1 MIKVFDAFSGIGGFR
16 SALERVGGFEFVA
29 WCEIDKFAQKAYRAL
44 YDTGGEQFYENIRN
58 IDAGELADFDLLVG
72 GFPCQPFSV
81 CGARKGFA
89 DERGDL
95 FFELARILEGKRP
108 RYFLLENV
116 PGLMGIDSGRTFA
129 KIIETLCE
137 LGYCVE
143 WRVYNSADYLPQV
156 RKRVYIAG
164 CFGNNCSD
172 KILAVGRSHSQNS
185 RKTEQLIGG
194 SQGSRVYNPNGLA
207 STQCSGS
214 GGMGGKTG
222 LYFID
227 CNPNPQMTD
236 IARCVTAR
244 QNSGVSKHRGEHS
257 AVFCDLNE
265 NPQITDAA
273 RCLHMRMDQRD
284 AGPISFPTF
293 TETILSGSTGEK
305 MRDVLYDSHENY
317 SAKESCRD
325 TDPRAILN
333 PFKEKT
339 WQNGRRIKEP
349 NEPMFTLTVT
359 DRHGIVHHGRIRR
372 LMPIEAWRLQGF
384 TDEQFHKVQAIGM
397 SDAQLYKQA
406 GNAVSVPVVE
416 DIARHLLEFD
426 KEINAYG
433 KRNQDF

>member
-16 SALERVGGFEFVA
+16 STLERVGGFEFAA

-95 FFELARILEGKRP
+95 FFELTRILESKRP

-129 KIIETLCE
+129 KIVETLCE

-164 CFGNNCSD
+164 CLGINCSG
-172 KILAVGRSHSQNS
+172 KILAVGGSDRQNS
-185 RKTEQLIGG
+185 RKTEQIIGG
-194 SQGSRVYNPNGLA
+194 SQGSRVYDPNGLA

-265 NPQITDAA
+265 N
-273 RCLHMRMDQRD
+273 
-284 AGPISFPTF
+284 G
-293 TETILSGSTGEK
+293 SGGN
-305 MRDVLYDSHENY
+305 RY
-317 SAKESCRD
+317 SPRRKIGSSC
-325 TDPRAILN
+325 
-333 PFKEKT
+333 
-339 WQNGRRIKEP
+339 
-349 NEPMFTLTVT
+349 
-359 DRHGIVHHGRIRR
+359 
-372 LMPIEAWRLQGF
+372 
-384 TDEQFHKVQAIGM
+384 
-397 SDAQLYKQA
+397 
-406 GNAVSVPVVE
+406 
-416 DIARHLLEFD
+416 
-426 KEINAYG
+426 
-433 KRNQDF
+433 

>member
-1 MIKVFDAFSGIGGFR
+1 MIRVFDAFSGIGGFR
-16 SALERVGGFEFVA
+16 SALERVGEFEIVG
-29 WCEIDKFAQKAYRAL
+29 WCEIDRFAQKAYKAL
-44 YDTGGEQFYENIRN
+44 YDTGGEQFYENIRD
-58 IDAGELADFDLLVG
+58 IDVGKLADFDLLIG

-95 FFELARILEGKRP
+95 FFELARLLEAKRP
-108 RYFLLENV
+108 KYFCFENV
-116 PGLMGIDSGRTFA
+116 PGLMGIDSGKTFA
-129 KIIETLCE
+129 KIIETLSQ

-164 CFGNNCSD
+164 CLGIDCSG
-172 KILAVGRSHSQNS
+172 KILAFEKSDSQNC
-185 RKTEQLIGG
+185 RKTEQIIGG
-194 SQGSRVYNPNGLA
+194 SQGTRVYDPDGLA
-207 STQCSGS
+207 VTQCSGS

-227 CNPNPQMTD
+227 SNPPPNLTEN
-236 IARCVTAR
+236 ARCITAR
-244 QNSGVSKHRGEHS
+244 QNSGVSHHKGEHS

-265 NPQITDAA
+265 NPQITENA
-273 RCLHMRMDQRD
+273 RCLHTRMDLGVTNGTHKGER
-284 AGPISFPTF
+284 
-293 TETILSGSTGEK
+293 SG
-305 MRDVLYDSHENY
+305 VLIEDG
-317 SAKESCRD
+317 
-325 TDPRAILN
+325 PRAIIN
-333 PFKEKT
+333 PFKET
-339 WQNGRRIKEP
+339 TRQNGRRIKNP

-384 TDEQFHKVQAIGM
+384 TTEQFEKVAATGM

-416 DIARHLLEFD
+416 EIARNLLKFD
-426 KEINAYG
+426 EEIN
-433 KRNQDF
+433 

>member
-1 MIKVFDAFSGIGGFR
+1 MIRVFDAFSGIGGFR
-16 SALERVGGFEFVA
+16 SALERVGEFEIVG
-29 WCEIDKFAQKAYRAL
+29 WCEIDRFAQKAYKAL
-44 YDTGGEQFYENIRN
+44 YDTGGEQFYENIRD
-58 IDAGELADFDLLVG
+58 IDVGKLADFDLLIG

-95 FFELARILEGKRP
+95 FFELARLLEAKRP
-108 RYFLLENV
+108 KYFCFENV
-116 PGLMGIDSGRTFA
+116 PGLMGIDSGKTFA
-129 KIIETLCE
+129 KIIETLSQ

-164 CFGNNCSD
+164 CLGIDCSG
-172 KILAVGRSHSQNS
+172 KILAFGKSDSQNC
-185 RKTEQLIGG
+185 RKTEQIIGG
-194 SQGSRVYNPNGLA
+194 SQGTRVYDPDGLA
-207 STQCSGS
+207 VTQCSGS

-227 CNPNPQMTD
+227 SNPPPNLTEN
-236 IARCVTAR
+236 ARCITAR
-244 QNSGVSKHRGEHS
+244 QNSGVSHHKGEHS

-265 NPQITDAA
+265 NPQITENA
-273 RCLHMRMDQRD
+273 RRLHTRMDLGVTNGTHKGER
-284 AGPISFPTF
+284 
-293 TETILSGSTGEK
+293 SG
-305 MRDVLYDSHENY
+305 VLIEDG
-317 SAKESCRD
+317 
-325 TDPRAILN
+325 PRAIIN
-333 PFKEKT
+333 PFKET
-339 WQNGRRIKEP
+339 TRQNGRRIKNP

-384 TDEQFHKVQAIGM
+384 TTEQFEKVAATGM

-416 DIARHLLEFD
+416 EIARNLLKFD
-426 KEINAYG
+426 EEIN
-433 KRNQDF
+433 

>member
-1 MIKVFDAFSGIGGFR
+1 MIRVFDAFSGIGGFR
-16 SALERVGGFEFVA
+16 SALERVGEFEIVG
-29 WCEIDKFAQKAYRAL
+29 WCEIDRFAQKAYKAL
-44 YDTGGEQFYENIRN
+44 YDTGGEQFYENIRD
-58 IDAGELADFDLLVG
+58 IDVGKLADFDLLIG

-95 FFELARILEGKRP
+95 FFELARLLEAKRP
-108 RYFLLENV
+108 KYFCFENV
-116 PGLMGIDSGRTFA
+116 PGLMGIDSGKTFA
-129 KIIETLCE
+129 KIIETLSQ

-164 CFGNNCSD
+164 CLGIDCSG
-172 KILAVGRSHSQNS
+172 KILAFGKSDSQNC
-185 RKTEQLIGG
+185 RKTEQIISG
-194 SQGSRVYNPNGLA
+194 SQGTRVYDPDGLA
-207 STQCSGS
+207 VTQCSGS

-227 CNPNPQMTD
+227 SNPPPNLTEN
-236 IARCVTAR
+236 ARCITAR
-244 QNSGVSKHRGEHS
+244 QNSGVSHHKGEHS

-265 NPQITDAA
+265 NPQITENA
-273 RCLHMRMDQRD
+273 RCLHTRMDLGVTNGTHKGER
-284 AGPISFPTF
+284 
-293 TETILSGSTGEK
+293 SG
-305 MRDVLYDSHENY
+305 VLIEDG
-317 SAKESCRD
+317 
-325 TDPRAILN
+325 PRAIIN
-333 PFKEKT
+333 PFKET
-339 WQNGRRIKEP
+339 TRQNGRRIKNP

-384 TDEQFHKVQAIGM
+384 TTEQFEKVAATGM

-416 DIARHLLEFD
+416 EIARNLLKFD
-426 KEINAYG
+426 EEIN
-433 KRNQDF
+433 

>member
-1 MIKVFDAFSGIGGFR
+1 MG
-16 SALERVGGFEFVA
+16 
-29 WCEIDKFAQKAYRAL
+29 WCEIDRFAQKAYKAL
-44 YDTGGEQFYENIRN
+44 YDTGGEQFYENVRD
-58 IDAGELADFDLLVG
+58 IDVGKLADFDLLIG

-95 FFELARILEGKRP
+95 FFELARLLEAKRP
-108 RYFLLENV
+108 KYFCFENV
-116 PGLMGIDSGRTFA
+116 PGLMGIDSGKTFA
-129 KIIETLCE
+129 KIIETLSQ

-164 CFGNNCSD
+164 CLGIDCSG
-172 KILAVGRSHSQNS
+172 KILAFGKSDSQNC
-185 RKTEQLIGG
+185 RKTEQIIGG
-194 SQGSRVYNPNGLA
+194 SQGTRVYDPDGLA
-207 STQCSGS
+207 VTQCSGS

-227 CNPNPQMTD
+227 SNPPPNLTEN
-236 IARCVTAR
+236 ARCITAR
-244 QNSGVSKHRGEHS
+244 QNSGVSHHKGEHS

-265 NPQITDAA
+265 NPQITENA
-273 RCLHMRMDQRD
+273 RCLHTRMDLGVTNGTHKGER
-284 AGPISFPTF
+284 
-293 TETILSGSTGEK
+293 SG
-305 MRDVLYDSHENY
+305 VLIEDG
-317 SAKESCRD
+317 
-325 TDPRAILN
+325 PRAIIN
-333 PFKEKT
+333 PFKET
-339 WQNGRRIKEP
+339 TRQNGRRIKNP

-384 TDEQFHKVQAIGM
+384 TTEQFEKVAATGM

-416 DIARHLLEFD
+416 EIARNLLKFD
-426 KEINAYG
+426 EEIN
-433 KRNQDF
+433 

>member
-1 MIKVFDAFSGIGGFR
+1 MIRVFDAFSGIGGFR
-16 SALERVGGFEFVA
+16 SGLERVGGFKFTA

-58 IDAGELADFDLLVG
+58 IDAGELADFDLLVA

-89 DERGDL
+89 DARGDL
-95 FFELARILEGKRP
+95 FFELARILKSKRP

-116 PGLMGIDSGRTFA
+116 PGLLGIDSGRTFA
-129 KIIETLCE
+129 KIVETLCE

-164 CFGNNCSD
+164 CLGINCSG
-172 KILAVGRSHSQNS
+172 KILAVGGSDCQNS
-185 RKTEQLIGG
+185 RKTEQIIGG
-194 SQGSRVYNPNGLA
+194 SQGSRVYDPYGLA
-207 STQCSGS
+207 ATQCSGS

-227 CNPNPQMTD
+227 CNPEPQMTD

-273 RCLHMRMDQRD
+273 RCLHTRMDQRD
-284 AGPISFPTF
+284 AGSISLPIF
-293 TETILSGSTGEK
+293 TETILNGSTGK
-305 MRDVLYDSHENY
+305 KIRDASYNSHQNN

-384 TDEQFHKVQAIGM
+384 TDEQFYKVQAIGM

-426 KEINAYG
+426 KKISV
-433 KRNQDF
+433 

>member
-1 MIKVFDAFSGIGGFR
+1 MIRVFDAFSGIGGFR
-16 SALERVGGFEFVA
+16 SALERVGEFEIVG
-29 WCEIDKFAQKAYRAL
+29 WCEIDRFAQKAYKAL
-44 YDTGGEQFYENIRN
+44 YDTGGEQFYENIRD
-58 IDAGELADFDLLVG
+58 IDVGKLADFDLLIG

-95 FFELARILEGKRP
+95 FFELARLLEAKRP
-108 RYFLLENV
+108 KYFCFENV
-116 PGLMGIDSGRTFA
+116 PDLMGIDSGKTFA
-129 KIIETLCE
+129 KIIETLSQ

-164 CFGNNCSD
+164 CLGIDCSG
-172 KILAVGRSHSQNS
+172 KILAFGKSDSQNC
-185 RKTEQLIGG
+185 RKTEQIIGG
-194 SQGSRVYNPNGLA
+194 SQGTRVYDPDGLA
-207 STQCSGS
+207 VTQCSGS

-227 CNPNPQMTD
+227 SNPPPNLTEN
-236 IARCVTAR
+236 ARCITAR
-244 QNSGVSKHRGEHS
+244 QNSGVSHHKGEHS

-265 NPQITDAA
+265 NPQITENA
-273 RCLHMRMDQRD
+273 RCLHTRMDLGVTNGTHKGER
-284 AGPISFPTF
+284 
-293 TETILSGSTGEK
+293 SG
-305 MRDVLYDSHENY
+305 VLIEDG
-317 SAKESCRD
+317 
-325 TDPRAILN
+325 PRAIIN
-333 PFKEKT
+333 PFKET
-339 WQNGRRIKEP
+339 TRQNGRRIKNP

-384 TDEQFHKVQAIGM
+384 TTEQFEKVAATGM

-416 DIARHLLEFD
+416 EIARNLLKFD
-426 KEINAYG
+426 EEIN
-433 KRNQDF
+433 